1 MTSARWRRWTRGTVL
16 ALVGTGLALA
26 CGGAKKSAR
35 PPVPVV
41 AAVAAERAVPLT
53 LGAVGTVEP
62 IESVAVKA
70 QVGGVITRVGF
81 REGDEVRAGQLLFQ
95 IDPRPLAAALAA
107 AEAQLARDRAEAE
120 NARVQAERYDRL
132 VARDFVTRE
141 QRDAAATR
149 AASLAA
155 AVRADEAAV
164 EQARL
169 NLAYASVT
177 APIAGRTGSVLVKMG
192 NVARANEATL
202 VVINQLRPIR
212 VAFAV
217 AGERLPEIRRHA
229 AAGELPVRVQPS
241 RAGDE
246 PPLAGR
252 LTFVD
257 NAVAPGSGTVTLKA
271 EFANDD
277 GRLWPG
283 QFVDVELELAV
294 EPAALTVPA
303 GAIVTGQEGPFVFV
317 IDGDGKAA
325 KRPVRVARTA
335 GDLAVIAAGLSAG
348 ERVVT
353 DGQLRLQ
360 PGDAVQVKGEAE
372 GAAGAAGAGAA
383 GAAPAAGKPSA
394 AAPGAG
400 APAEGGSR

>member
-41 AAVAAERAVPLT
+41 AAAASERAVPLT

-107 AEAQLARDRAEAE
+107 AEAQLARNRAEAE

-141 QRDAAATR
+141 QRDEAATR
-149 AASLAA
+149 AAALAA

-177 APIAGRTGSVLVKMG
+177 APIAGRTGSILVKMG
-192 NVARANEATL
+192 NVVRANEAEL

-217 AGERLPEIRRHA
+217 AGERLPAIRRHS

-246 PPLAGR
+246 PSLAGR

-257 NAVAPGSGTVTLKA
+257 NAVAPGTGTVTLKA
-271 EFANDD
+271 EFANDE

-294 EPAALTVPA
+294 EPSALTVPA
-303 GAIVTGQEGPFVFV
+303 GAVVTGQEGPFVFV
-317 IDGDGKAA
+317 IGGDGKVA
-325 KRPVRVARTA
+325 KRPVQVARTVD
-335 GDLAVIAAGLSAG
+335 GLTVIAAGLSAG

-360 PGDAVQVKGEAE
+360 PGDAVQVKDEAE
-372 GAAGAAGAGAA
+372 GTAGTAPA
-383 GAAPAAGKPSA
+383 GAAPGAA
-394 AAPGAG
+394 